1 MNDTDI
7 KRFKKWIKEQ
17 SYQPL
22 VTGSEKAAD
31 GIRIFIKIPRCEDF
45 DYLYIQNY
53 YYKTNSLI
61 RENNL
66 RYLGMYCHLDG
77 LIYDSNGF
85 FYKSIPQLEAKKNIS
100 VMQREAENA
109 VREKVEKWID
119 NDRTHLEIKELNTEK
134 ATAALDDYKKHCAA
148 NIARKL
154 FINGAD
160 NSVVPFRCEYTL
172 KCWNDDDL
180 LDYIRDPNSYIDAA
194 AQKYINEH
202 QEDMLLQIL
211 QNDNVS
217 SHLQQLLDN
226 PENVVH
232 RIRAISDAVR
242 ESNAKTVNVTIN
254 KDDTE
259 FTFKIEAEQLIGD
272 HNYYSLWYIPA
283 VDRRQF
289 ENLFGRSAYILPED
303 IIKITYNRSVLYECE
318 PFETEQADACSL
330 GMTM

>member
-22 VTGSEKAAD
+22 VTGSEKDID

-45 DYLYIQNY
+45 DYLYGQNH

-61 RENNL
+61 RQNNL
-66 RYLGMYCHLDG
+66 SYLGMYCHLDG

-85 FYKSIPQLEAKKNIS
+85 FYKSIPQLEAKKEIS
-100 VMQREAENA
+100 VMQCEAENS
-109 VREKVEKWID
+109 VREKVEKWLD
-119 NDRTHLEIKELNTEK
+119 NDRTRLEVKELSTEK
-134 ATAALDDYKKHCAA
+134 AITALDYYKKHYAA
-148 NIARKL
+148 NNARKL
-154 FINGAD
+154 FMNGAD
-160 NSVVPFRCEYTL
+160 NSVVPFCCEYTL
-172 KCWNDDDL
+172 KIWDEDDL

-202 QEDMLLQIL
+202 QENMLLQIL
-211 QNDNVS
+211 KNDNVS
-217 SHLQQLLDN
+217 SQLQRLLDDS
-226 PENVVH
+226 ENVVH

-242 ESNAKTVNVTIN
+242 KSNAKTVNVTIN

-259 FTFKIEAEQLIGD
+259 FTFKIEAKQLVGD
-272 HNYYSLWYIPA
+272 HNFYGTWCIPA
-283 VDRRQF
+283 ADRRQF
-289 ENLFGRSAYILPED
+289 ENLFGRSADVLPED

-318 PFETEQADACSL
+318 PFETEQDDDYSI
-330 GMTM
+330 GITM